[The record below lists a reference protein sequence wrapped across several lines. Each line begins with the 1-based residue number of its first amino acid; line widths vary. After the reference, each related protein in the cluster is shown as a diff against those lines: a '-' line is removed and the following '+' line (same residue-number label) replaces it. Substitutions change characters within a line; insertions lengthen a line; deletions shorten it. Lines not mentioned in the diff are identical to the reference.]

1 MIQFHSIKTAA
12 NAVHQFD
19 NPPDDL
25 AAPETLLSAQ
35 SDADAS
41 QLAAVAS
48 IEAAAES
55 ALQVTLAAEAN
66 NLVAAKN
73 YTVAG
78 KGGRGGERSCPR

>member
-1 MIQFHSIKTAA
+1 MFTVGDIEVFAGGRNRNGGWQKM
-12 NAVHQFD
+12 
-19 NPPDDL
+19 NPPADL
-25 AAPETLLSAQ
+25 AAPETLLDAQ
-35 SDADAS
+35 ADADAS

-73 YTVAG
+73 YTVAVAA
-78 KGGRGGERSCPR
+78 KAV